1 MQQSQ
6 EPCSASNDLTQQQIK
21 PSWRR
26 FTNPN
31 NPDPKFAVFRV
42 FGICEEFPQFNVTTV
57 QDPRR
62 PPDPRKIVKLSTCD
76 LPVPEFMLDDEY
88 CAIPPRREVALVGLN
103 DNIDDKFLL
112 QLCKKLTHSSTTN
125 LSTPSNDGEGTTS
138 LSTSYVS
145 TVGITPLQIKILRHP
160 TTGSHLGMALID
172 FYSCRDG
179 KLFILRHHGRPMM
192 GREVQCFFDPF
203 VYKLGELYKLR
214 VGEELEL
221 PERYRF
227 IFNEKTIQHI
237 RELLAQKYKDEDGD
251 VLKKTWTNLENGVSS
266 KTTSNKKSSNNNATS
281 PLKNSKQREHR
292 RSIKEDLKKTPI
304 ASTQDAPPLQV
315 VPKNDVSEA
324 SAVVDAKDVDGQKHF
339 EERLNFTPITL
350 SNNVS
355 LNVINSTPTTTTAVT
370 PTTPTKFSFDSI
382 RCSHQQQHL
391 SPPSSSA
398 TSLSTFLPPIA
409 LVTPK
414 KTADNKIVILEH
426 EPHLLVENISQNNS
440 SIEDCEQKE
449 QQQQE
454 ISPPQLSS
462 PTPPQQRSLES
473 RLAALLTRRSNNNL
487 STSCTKLCSS
497 SNEDIEASCVA
508 ATTTIDV
515 EKDNDNNNNKS
526 PNKSV
531 ESATTFKSPSSDTAN
546 ASSSSTSS
554 SSTQCANHH
563 PISQSNNLN
572 KTISDPSCSFGSGE
586 QLQNDEEFCKNGFD
600 KWKDVKSTTWNQR
613 DDGRWKEQHQRNFYH
628 RDKDRNYQDH
638 RRSHPTIYNNQQRQ
652 RYGNYHQQN
661 NNNYNNN
668 YHHNHQQNRF
678 QQQRNCGGRF
688 HYSNQFNQN
697 GNNHRQYSGPRGQ
710 PPPPQPLF
718 DRRIN
723 GRFMTPPIRPP
734 PETNLAF
741 ASSHVYGTNNQM
753 GYPRRRTMERDKF
766 SITLQYTINAL
777 TSMLS
782 LAVKQDI
789 DRRVETEALKILDK
803 IFEER
808 LEEAKKRQ
816 QLADENENLQD
827 SQQTSLNID
836 QGDGQQ
842 QKRLALQTIRNGG
855 NLLDQLF
862 SFNSVGNGE
871 KGYNGSTLIFNL
883 DQKTGLFGISHSAR
897 ITSLP
902 KIRRKPKP
910 PSPEP
915 ILQKTAT
922 TTNRKRSTTTQ
933 CLDEK
938 DKKFGGPKRKHL
950 RLDDEDEEEEKVVK
964 ARRARTT
971 SICSESVKSSRSS
984 SNASTAS
991 SSRSA
996 SPTATSSTSGDS
1008 SDEEE
1013 EDVSQQTSTIV
1024 SETEGEENEEN
1035 ILEKKMEVDGGDIID
1050 DKLPASEKIEWSER
1064 LKTLKPSTATTKT
1077 TSLDLDLE
1085 ILPPPLLL
1093 VENQPETM
1101 KNKNN
1106 NKNIVETGGCAR
1118 FIVYDK
1124 KMKSKEA
1131 DKKSKPLPSKNSSV
1145 QLVSIPL
1152 PSIKLKEE
1160 QQDVSEESPLSTT
1173 AIIKSPTTADK
1184 KSSSS
1189 PTKKKK
1195 KHFHPCGDYAEWPS
1209 TTAVS
1214 RLQNSFPLSTK
1225 NWSKRSADEE
1235 QEAIFSFEKEGL
1247 ALEEVAYLR
1256 MVVELLGD
1264 DFILENKICESVKN
1278 NIFRHQHGFPLLKWV
1293 EPEDAVEVDPP
1304 MPTYWQNPSKSSNNH
1319 NNKIYFYNDVE
1330 LDGVIPNL
1338 SGCARTEGN
1347 YIRKKERQKMEQLKT
1362 GAPRHTLMRRATTT
1376 ASIPQIN
1383 NEPHLL
1389 KTTIST
1395 QDEIIARHVS
1405 QALKSERAIIR
1416 SIGNSLFS
1424 TSLFSS
1430 SNNSN
1435 NNNITTNK
1443 NNSQQQDTNT
1453 NSNLVYEATTSSSTN
1468 NNVVST
1474 SNFASSLRGNQLKNI
1489 DQGTPQNPILLT
1501 NNNQDV
1507 QNKEED
1513 NHKSSFITKTKND
1526 LHNKCNLINL
1536 NIDNDVIGY
1545 PILKTKKRY
1554 LLTCSSSNNGG
1565 GCVAGTSSTLNDN
1578 NIDDDVVVDGGG
1590 GGVFNNSK
1598 ESRSCVDSKYRSKM
1612 IKFAR
1617 SRIHGWGLFSLEA
1630 IAPDEMIVEYI
1641 GEKIRPEVANVR
1653 ELAYEKQGIG
1663 SSYLFRI
1670 DENVVIDATKKG
1682 NFARF
1687 INHSCQPNCYAKV
1700 LTVQGEKRIVIY
1712 SKRFIQKGEEITYD
1726 YKFPLE
1732 DVKIP
1737 CLCGASQC
1745 RGYLN

>member
-42 FGICEEFPQFNVTTV
+42 FGICEEFPQFNVTNV

-103 DNIDDKFLL
+103 DNIDEKFLS

-145 TVGITPLQIKILRHP
+145 TVGITPLQVKILRHP

-221 PERYRF
+221 SERYRF

-237 RELLAQKYKDEDGD
+237 RELLAQRYKDEDGD

-304 ASTQDAPPLQV
+304 APTQDAPPFQV

-324 SAVVDAKDVDGQKHF
+324 SAVVDVKDDDGQKHS

-350 SNNVS
+350 
-355 LNVINSTPTTTTAVT
+355 
-370 PTTPTKFSFDSI
+370 
-382 RCSHQQQHL
+382 RCSHQQQLL
-391 SPPSSSA
+391 SPPSSS

-426 EPHLLVENISQNNS
+426 EPHLLVENISQNEP
-440 SIEDCEQKE
+440 SIGDCEQKE
-449 QQQQE
+449 QQQE
-454 ISPPQLSS
+454 TPPLQHSS

-508 ATTTIDV
+508 ATTTIDG

-531 ESATTFKSPSSDTAN
+531 ESATTF
-546 ASSSSTSS
+546 
-554 SSTQCANHH
+554 
-563 PISQSNNLN
+563 

-613 DDGRWKEQHQRNFYH
+613 DDERWREQRQRNFYQ
-628 RDKDRNYQDH
+628 RDKDRNYPDH
-638 RRSHPTIYNNQQRQ
+638 RRSHPTIYNNQQRH
-652 RYGNYHQQN
+652 RYGGYQQQ

-668 YHHNHQQNRF
+668 NYHDNRQQNRF
-678 QQQRNCGGRF
+678 LQQRNCGGGRF

-697 GNNHRQYSGPRGQ
+697 GNNNRQYSGPRGH

-718 DRRIN
+718 DRRLN

-753 GYPRRRTMERDKF
+753 VYPRRRTMERDKF

-816 QLADENENLQD
+816 QHADESENLQD

-862 SFNSVGNGE
+862 SFNSVGTGE
-871 KGYNGSTLIFNL
+871 KDN
-883 DQKTGLFGISHSAR
+883 
-897 ITSLP
+897 
-902 KIRRKPKP
+902 
-910 PSPEP
+910 
-915 ILQKTAT
+915 
-922 TTNRKRSTTTQ
+922 
-933 CLDEK
+933 
-938 DKKFGGPKRKHL
+938 KFGGPKRKHL
-950 RLDDEDEEEEKVVK
+950 RLDDEYEEEEKIVK

-984 SNASTAS
+984 SNASAA

-1008 SDEEE
+1008 SDEEG
-1013 EDVSQQTSTIV
+1013 DDISQQTSTIV

-1035 ILEKKMEVDGGDIID
+1035 ILKKKKKTSLDLSIKEVVDGGDIID
-1050 DKLPASEKIEWSER
+1050 EKLPASEKIEWSER

-1124 KMKSKEA
+1124 KMKCKET

-1160 QQDVSEESPLSTT
+1160 QQQDVAEESPLCTT
-1173 AIIKSPTTADK
+1173 TITIKSPTTADK

-1195 KHFHPCGDYAEWPS
+1195 KHFHPSGDYAEWPS

-1214 RLQNSFPLSTK
+1214 RLQNSSPLSTK
-1225 NWSKRSADEE
+1225 NWSKRSADGE

-1264 DFILENKICESVKN
+1264 DFILENKICESIKDNV
-1278 NIFRHQHGFPLLKWV
+1278 FRHQHGFPLLKWV

-1304 MPTYWQNPSKSSNNH
+1304 MPTYWQNPSKSLNNH

-1347 YIRKKERQKMEQLKT
+1347 YIRKKDRQKMEQLKT

-1376 ASIPQIN
+1376 ATIPQIN

-1405 QALKSERAIIR
+1405 QALKSERAI
-1416 SIGNSLFS
+1416 
-1424 TSLFSS
+1424 T
-1430 SNNSN
+1430 
-1435 NNNITTNK
+1435 
-1443 NNSQQQDTNT
+1443 
-1453 NSNLVYEATTSSSTN
+1453 TTSSSAN
-1468 NNVVST
+1468 NNVTTST
-1474 SNFASSLRGNQLKNI
+1474 TNFASSLRGNQL
-1489 DQGTPQNPILLT
+1489 
-1501 NNNQDV
+1501 
-1507 QNKEED
+1507 
-1513 NHKSSFITKTKND
+1513 
-1526 LHNKCNLINL
+1526 
-1536 NIDNDVIGY
+1536 
-1545 PILKTKKRY
+1545 
-1554 LLTCSSSNNGG
+1554 
-1565 GCVAGTSSTLNDN
+1565 
-1578 NIDDDVVVDGGG
+1578 
-1590 GGVFNNSK
+1590 
-1598 ESRSCVDSKYRSKM
+1598 KYRSKM